1 MDYQQDEYDEPFRIH
16 LNLDNLTED
25 EAKARFSLIYD
36 QHAQT
41 MKRRETNDYLRPICI
56 DGTDVSN
63 KLNHIIRKNMDL
75 FPVDKSIFNM
85 RAITMALWY
94 FISRGHAAVVFLPT
108 NLRDFAQKC
117 SDPHELSLLAKLE
130 LIVFDESTALNP
142 SSAVLLSK
150 TVATWAQNNDGCI
163 VGSRKKYGLLGQR
176 YSELIDRV
184 TNTLISPAFT
194 PDNELEICDLVRLV
208 LAADEV
214 RRNDENSNCMGY
226 QLLASDQVVIMS
238 KLAKMIGK
246 DSMIDLCNRAREL
259 NTSTNP
265 NYRNIF
271 NNQKQS
277 TSMGR
282 VYQSPYHFN
291 DPFLPDYVAP
301 PPPIALESVAKP
313 TRIGHRHSIY
323 RVGEDKST
331 ELENGDNRR
340 KAVYRGALID
350 ALQPMFGLEKATA
363 LVNGNPDQN
372 EINDLIEL
380 GINQ

>member
-1 MDYQQDEYDEPFRIH
+1 MNIQ
-16 LNLDNLTED
+16 
-25 EAKARFSLIYD
+25 
-36 QHAQT
+36 
-41 MKRRETNDYLRPICI
+41 
-56 DGTDVSN
+56 
-63 KLNHIIRKNMDL
+63 
-75 FPVDKSIFNM
+75 
-85 RAITMALWY
+85 
-94 FISRGHAAVVFLPT
+94 AVVFLPT

-130 LIVFDESTALNP
+130 LIVFDESSNIILNLFETNHKTTAALNP

-246 DSMIDLCNRAREL
+246 
-259 NTSTNP
+259 
-265 NYRNIF
+265 
-271 NNQKQS
+271 
-277 TSMGR
+277 
-282 VYQSPYHFN
+282 
-291 DPFLPDYVAP
+291 
-301 PPPIALESVAKP
+301 
-313 TRIGHRHSIY
+313 
-323 RVGEDKST
+323 GE
-331 ELENGDNRR
+331 
-340 KAVYRGALID
+340 
-350 ALQPMFGLEKATA
+350 
-363 LVNGNPDQN
+363 
-372 EINDLIEL
+372 
-380 GINQ
+380 

>member
-1 MDYQQDEYDEPFRIH
+1 
-16 LNLDNLTED
+16 
-25 EAKARFSLIYD
+25 
-36 QHAQT
+36 
-41 MKRRETNDYLRPICI
+41 
-56 DGTDVSN
+56 
-63 KLNHIIRKNMDL
+63 
-75 FPVDKSIFNM
+75 
-85 RAITMALWY
+85 
-94 FISRGHAAVVFLPT
+94 
-108 NLRDFAQKC
+108 
-117 SDPHELSLLAKLE
+117 
-130 LIVFDESTALNP
+130 
-142 SSAVLLSK
+142 
-150 TVATWAQNNDGCI
+150 
-163 VGSRKKYGLLGQR
+163 
-176 YSELIDRV
+176 
-184 TNTLISPAFT
+184 
-194 PDNELEICDLVRLV
+194 
-208 LAADEV
+208 
-214 RRNDENSNCMGY
+214 
-226 QLLASDQVVIMS
+226 
-238 KLAKMIGK
+238 
-246 DSMIDLCNRAREL
+246 MIDLCNRAREL

-350 ALQPMFGLEKATA
+350 ALQPMFGLEKVHFHSTVKILNIFNFQATA